1 MTVFP
6 SFESLRA
13 APGRLKRIRVL
24 LVKELAQIRRD
35 RSLFGILL
43 IGPIIQLVL
52 LGYAATTDVREI
64 GLAVRDNDHTFYSRE
79 YVRAVSASGWFKTV
93 VAGGQPGGDDHLL
106 VRGSAGLVL
115 TIPAGFG
122 RELSRGR
129 PVSVQILADG
139 ADSNFAVNGINYI
152 LKASRLFSERMVKES
167 PSPLFRRGIAGLPG
181 VTVQSRAWYNPGLI
195 SRRFMVPGVM
205 GMLLLLTTM
214 IVTSMALVKERE
226 DGTMEQLIVTPLRPS
241 EIMIGKLLPFVGI
254 GLVEI
259 TLALSV
265 MWLLFDISPRGSLLL
280 LYLLSGLFLLTTL
293 GMGLLISTLVKTQQQ
308 AMMTA
313 AFFVMLPFV
322 LLSGFIFPVEN
333 MPPIIQA
340 VTHVIPLK
348 YYLIIVRG
356 LFLKGAGWTELW
368 GPAAALAAFGVAIL
382 GLAILK
388 FHKRLD

>member
-1 MTVFP
+1 MN
-6 SFESLRA
+6 
-13 APGRLKRIRVL
+13 LKRIHVL

-43 IGPIIQLVL
+43 IGPVLQLVL

-64 GLAVRDNDHTFYSRE
+64 GLAVRDNDHTFQSRE
-79 YVRAVSASGWFKTV
+79 YVRAVSASGYFTTFLV
-93 VAGGQPGGDDHLL
+93 SGPPANDDHLL

-115 TIPAGFG
+115 TIPPGFG
-122 RELSRGR
+122 RRLSSGQ
-129 PVSVQILADG
+129 PVSVQVLADG
-139 ADSNFAVNGINYI
+139 ADSNFAVSGINYI
-152 LKASRLFSERMVKES
+152 HKASALFSERRVRDYATS
-167 PSPLFRRGIAGLPG
+167 LGRNGPASLPG
-181 VTVQSRAWYNPGLI
+181 VTGRSRAWYNPGLV

-241 EIMIGKLLPFVGI
+241 EIIIGKLLPFVAI

-259 TLALSV
+259 TLALTV
-265 MWLLFDISPRGSLLL
+265 MWLLFDITPRGSLSL

-293 GMGLLISTLVKTQQQ
+293 GMGLLVSTLVRTQQQ

-313 AFFVMLPFV
+313 AFFVMMPFM
-322 LLSGFIFPVEN
+322 LLSGFVFPVEN
-333 MPPIIQA
+333 MPRAIQL
-340 VTHVIPLK
+340 VTDVIPLK
-348 YYLIIVRG
+348 YYLVIVRG
-356 LFLKGAGWTELW
+356 IFLKGVGWPELW
-368 GPAAALAAFGVAIL
+368 RPGLALAVLGAAIL

-388 FHKRLD
+388 FRKRLD